1 MVQQRSLARPVAGF
15 VWLLGL
21 GVPITLGV
29 LVAVL
34 PPQESDGWAI
44 PVYTFVVMSWS
55 LVGSVIATRR
65 PGHLVGWVVWG
76 TGVWFGV
83 ALIGQMWGFL
93 NAEVYGGS
101 LPLPYAGWWGS
112 LLFTP
117 ALAFALAGL
126 PLCFPD
132 GHLPSSRWRIVAL
145 LIAAALLSQIVT
157 AIILPTSVDVAPGV
171 PLPPGFA
178 ALGGLTDL
186 AAAMSEVGS
195 LVLIVCLPVILAA
208 PFIRYR
214 RGTPI
219 ERQQLK
225 WFGATAGLALLGIL
239 GATVLPDPLSV
250 AAFIVTTIALGL
262 VPVSIAIAVLR
273 YRLYEIDRIVGR
285 TITYALLTA
294 LLAIAFVATNLA
306 LQAVLADVAGSSTL
320 VTAAAT
326 LVVAGLFQPLRRRV
340 QAPIDRRFNRTR
352 VNGERVVASFAGE
365 LRDQVD
371 LDRLRSAIVQTVDD
385 AVAPAAASVWLRKAR

>member
-1 MVQQRSLARPVAGF
+1 MMTQQRRLARPVAGF

-21 GVPITLGV
+21 GVPLALGI
-29 LVAVL
+29 LVAAL
-34 PPQESDGWAI
+34 PPAESDGWAI
-44 PVYTFVVMSWS
+44 PVYTFVVTSWS
-55 LVGSVIATRR
+55 LVGSIIATRR

-83 ALIGQMWGFL
+83 ALLGQMWGFL
-93 NAEVYGGS
+93 NAQVYGGS
-101 LPLPYAGWWGS
+101 LPLPYAAWLGG
-112 LLFTP
+112 LLFNP
-117 ALAFALAGL
+117 ALGFALVSL

-132 GHLPSSRWRIVAL
+132 GHLPSRRWRIVAVL
-145 LIAAALLSQIVT
+145 LAVALLSPVVAGI
-157 AIILPTSVDVAPGV
+157 ALPETVISDPGV
-171 PLPPGFA
+171 PIPSGIP
-178 ALGGLTDL
+178 ALADL
-186 AAAMSEVGS
+186 AATMAQVGS
-195 LVLIVCLPVILAA
+195 LLGIVCLPICLAA

-225 WFGATAGLALLGIL
+225 WFGATAGLAVLGIL
-239 GATVLPDPLSV
+239 GAAVLPDPLGV

-262 VPVSIAIAVLR
+262 VPVSIGIAILR

-285 TITYALLTA
+285 TLAYAIVTA
-294 LLAIAFVATNLA
+294 LLAVAFIGTNLA

-320 VTAAAT
+320 TTAAAT

-371 LDRLRSAIVQTVDD
+371 LDRLHAAIVRTVDD
-385 AVAPAAASVWLRKAR
+385 AVAPEAASVWLRRAR